1 MAKDYYELL
10 GVSKSA
16 SKEDIKKAYKKLA
29 KKFHPDL
36 NKEANATEKFKE
48 INEAYSVLGDDQKRS
63 NYDRFGSAE
72 AFQQSGFSGFGQQG
86 FNFED
91 AFDIFNSFF
100 GGNPFSSRQ
109 RHSQRGAD
117 IEAELEV
124 SFKEAAF
131 GTEKKVEINKHVKCK
146 ACKGTGAKDSK
157 LKTCSNCKGS
167 GTEKKFFRTP
177 FGIMSQATT
186 CSECQGQGEIPKE
199 SCPECHGRGVAK
211 EKKQLTV
218 NIPAGVETGSTL
230 RLTNEG
236 EAGEKGAPSGN
247 LYILLRVKPHELFER
262 QEDNIYLEFP
272 ITFSQAAL
280 GTEVNIP
287 TLEGDVKMKIPAG
300 TESHTLFKLKNKGIE
315 SVNGYGKGDQL
326 VRVIIKTPTKLSKE
340 QKELLIKLSK
350 EDSELKP
357 EKKEKTFFEKVKDA
371 FV

>member
-1 MAKDYYELL
+1 MAKDYYESL

-16 SKEDIKKAYKKLA
+16 SKEEIKKAYKKLA
-29 KKFHPDL
+29 KQHHPDL
-36 NKEANATEKFKE
+36 NKESNAAEKFKE

-72 AFQQSGFSGFGQQG
+72 AFQQGGFGQQG

-109 RHSQRGAD
+109 RHSRRGAD
-117 IEAELEV
+117 IEAELEI
-124 SFKEAAF
+124 SFEESAS
-131 GTEKKVEINKHVKCK
+131 GIEKKVEINKHVKCK
-146 ACKGTGAKDSK
+146 ACKGTGAKDAK
-157 LKTCSNCKGS
+157 LQTCSNCKGS
-167 GTEKKFFRTP
+167 GTEQKIFRTP
-177 FGIMSQATT
+177 FGVVSQTTT
-186 CSECQGQGEIPKE
+186 CSECQGQGNIPKE
-199 SCPECHGRGVAK
+199 NCSKCHGCGVVK

-218 NIPAGVETGSTL
+218 TIPAGVETGSTL

-236 EAGEKGAPSGN
+236 EAGEKGGHSGN
-247 LYILLRVKPHELFER
+247 LYIILKVKPHELFER
-262 QEDNIYLEFP
+262 QGDNIYLEFP

-280 GTEVNIP
+280 GAEVKVP

-300 TESHTLFKLKNKGIE
+300 TESHTLFKLNGKGFQ
-315 SVNGYGKGDQL
+315 SLNGYGKGDQI
-326 VRVIIKTPTKLSKE
+326 VRIIVKTPNKLSKE
-340 QKELLIKLSK
+340 QKELFNKLSK
-350 EDSELKP
+350 EDFELKP